1 MSNVA
6 ALRGRVGGLLDFSNL
21 APTAFVNC
29 LHMQNV
35 GGGGGFVKNLHT
47 RSQIVTIV
55 TLRFDHAGLLQLQF
69 HNS

>member
-35 GGGGGFVKNLHT
+35 GGGGICEKF
-47 RSQIVTIV
+47 
-55 TLRFDHAGLLQLQF
+55 AY
-69 HNS
+69 